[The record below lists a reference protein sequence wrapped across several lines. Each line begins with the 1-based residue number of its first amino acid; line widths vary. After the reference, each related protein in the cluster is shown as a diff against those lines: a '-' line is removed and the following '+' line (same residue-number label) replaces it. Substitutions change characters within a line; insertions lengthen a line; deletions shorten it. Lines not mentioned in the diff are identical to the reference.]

1 MKLKN
6 VDLKILFWPVVVV
19 LFGILIYFLTPR
31 LVELFG
37 LLTGLLLP
45 FIIGYVLSKA
55 VNPLADLLQRKLK
68 IPRGATAILVI
79 IVVICGLVLL
89 VYRGAS
95 TLSFRIKDSLVNNP
109 DFKDYFM
116 AQYSLAINKLMTL
129 YNSMPDVIQDALSG
143 VVSGSGSAT
152 GVVMDYATRFVKAM
166 PNAFVGTIV
175 CVLSFYFM
183 VSDSA
188 TVTKLT
194 NKVFKIQFEKSALV
208 WAQIKKYLGGYVKAQ
223 LIIMTIAA
231 VVMSIWFIILDVRYA
246 ILIAL
251 GIALLD
257 ALPIFGSGLILWPW
271 SIMSFLNGDVR
282 MGICLI
288 LVYASVALTRHL
300 TEPKLVSTSV
310 GMNPLLTL
318 MSMYIGYRTLSVG
331 GLIAG
336 PLIMLFIVSL
346 YKGKVFDTPILI
358 IKQVFKKTG
367 QTLNA
372 IKEYILSDD

>member
-19 LFGILIYFLTPR
+19 LFGILLYFLTPR

-223 LIIMTIAA
+223 LIIMSITA
-231 VVMSIWFIILDVRYA
+231 VVMSIWFIILGARYA
-246 ILIAL
+246 IPIAL

-271 SIMSFLNGDVR
+271 SIMSFLNGDIR
-282 MGICLI
+282 MGIYLI

>member
-19 LFGILIYFLTPR
+19 LFGILLYFLTPR

-223 LIIMTIAA
+223 LIIMTITA
-231 VVMSIWFIILDVRYA
+231 VVMSIWFIILGARYA
-246 ILIAL
+246 IPIAL

-271 SIMSFLNGDVR
+271 SIMSFLNGDIR

>member
-19 LFGILIYFLTPR
+19 LFGILLYFLTPR

-223 LIIMTIAA
+223 LIIMSITA
-231 VVMSIWFIILDVRYA
+231 VVMSIWFIILGARYA
-246 ILIAL
+246 IPIAL

>member
-1 MKLKN
+1 
-6 VDLKILFWPVVVV
+6 
-19 LFGILIYFLTPR
+19 
-31 LVELFG
+31 
-37 LLTGLLLP
+37 
-45 FIIGYVLSKA
+45 
-55 VNPLADLLQRKLK
+55 
-68 IPRGATAILVI
+68 
-79 IVVICGLVLL
+79 
-89 VYRGAS
+89 
-95 TLSFRIKDSLVNNP
+95 
-109 DFKDYFM
+109 
-116 AQYSLAINKLMTL
+116 
-129 YNSMPDVIQDALSG
+129 
-143 VVSGSGSAT
+143 
-152 GVVMDYATRFVKAM
+152 
-166 PNAFVGTIV
+166 
-175 CVLSFYFM
+175 
-183 VSDSA
+183 
-188 TVTKLT
+188 
-194 NKVFKIQFEKSALV
+194 
-208 WAQIKKYLGGYVKAQ
+208 
-223 LIIMTIAA
+223 MTIAA

-271 SIMSFLNGDVR
+271 SLMSFLNGDIR
-282 MGICLI
+282 TGICLI

>member
-19 LFGILIYFLTPR
+19 LFGILLYFLTPR

-223 LIIMTIAA
+223 LIIMSITA
-231 VVMSIWFIILDVRYA
+231 VVMSIWFIILGARYA
-246 ILIAL
+246 IPIAL

-271 SIMSFLNGDVR
+271 SIMSFLNGDIR

>member
-19 LFGILIYFLTPR
+19 LFGILLYFLTPR

-68 IPRGATAILVI
+68 ILRGVTAILVI

-194 NKVFKIQFEKSALV
+194 NRVFKIQFEKSALV

-223 LIIMTIAA
+223 LIIMSITA
-231 VVMSIWFIILDVRYA
+231 VVMSIWFIILGARYA
-246 ILIAL
+246 IPIAL

-271 SIMSFLNGDVR
+271 SIMSFLNGDIR

>member
-19 LFGILIYFLTPR
+19 LFGILLYFLTPR

-68 IPRGATAILVI
+68 ILRGVTAILVI

-194 NKVFKIQFEKSALV
+194 NRVFKIQFEKSALV

-223 LIIMTIAA
+223 LIIMSITA
-231 VVMSIWFIILDVRYA
+231 VVMSIWFIILGARYA
-246 ILIAL
+246 IPIAL

>member
-19 LFGILIYFLTPR
+19 VFGILLYFLTPR

-55 VNPLADLLQRKLK
+55 VNPLATLLQNKLK
-68 IPRGATAILVI
+68 IPRGLTAILVI
-79 IVVICGLVLL
+79 IVVICGLILL
-89 VYRGAS
+89 VYQGAS
-95 TLSFRIKDSLVNNP
+95 TLSFRIKDSFVNNP
-109 DFKDYFM
+109 DFKDYFT

-152 GVVMDYATRFVKAM
+152 GIVMDYATRFVKAM

-188 TVTKLT
+188 SVSKLT

-208 WAQIKKYLGGYVKAQ
+208 WAQIKKYFGGYVKAQ

-271 SIMSFLNGDVR
+271 SLMSFLNGDIR
-282 MGICLI
+282 SGICLI

>member
-19 LFGILIYFLTPR
+19 LFGILLYFLTPR

-194 NKVFKIQFEKSALV
+194 NKVFKIQFEKSSLV
-208 WAQIKKYLGGYVKAQ
+208 WAQIKKYHGGYVKAQ
-223 LIIMTIAA
+223 LIIMSITA
-231 VVMSIWFIILDVRYA
+231 VVMSIWFIILGARYA
-246 ILIAL
+246 IPIAL

>member
-19 LFGILIYFLTPR
+19 VFGILLYFLTPR

-55 VNPLADLLQRKLK
+55 VNPLADILQNKLK
-68 IPRGATAILVI
+68 FPRGLTAILVI
-79 IVVICGLVLL
+79 VIVICGLILL
-89 VYRGAS
+89 VYQGAS
-95 TLSFRIKDSLVNNP
+95 TLSFRIKDSFINNP
-109 DFKDYFM
+109 DFKDYFT

-129 YNSMPDVIQDALSG
+129 YKSLPDVIQDALSG

-152 GVVMDYATRFVKAM
+152 GIVMDYATRFVKAM

-188 TVTKLT
+188 SVTKLT
-194 NKVFKIQFEKSALV
+194 NKVFKIQFEKSSLV

-271 SIMSFLNGDVR
+271 SVMSFLNGDMR
-282 MGICLI
+282 LGICLI